1 MCLCFVQYSRSMVY
15 FPTYWLRSDTTK
27 CMYKHDL
34 CTHLIESVHEVFG
47 NDQDIYVGQW
57 KRIEVEERG

>member
-1 MCLCFVQYSRSMVY
+1 
-15 FPTYWLRSDTTK
+15 
-27 CMYKHDL
+27 MYKHDH
-34 CTHLIESVHEVFG
+34 CTHLIESVHEVIG